1 MTAYYLAVD
10 IGASSGRHILGHME
24 NGKMV
29 LEEIYRFENGMVK
42 KDGEL
47 CWEFDR
53 LFKEVVNAGP
63 GEATAIGNITAQMLK
78 AEEFKTIEEART
90 IIHESFGVK
99 VYK

>member
-1 MTAYYLAVD
+1 
-10 IGASSGRHILGHME
+10 
-24 NGKMV
+24 MV
-29 LEEIYRFENGMVK
+29 LEEIYRFENGMIK

-47 CWEFDR
+47 CREFDR

-63 GEATAIGNITAQMLK
+63 REATAIGNITAQMLK